1 MRHLKNPN
9 NMVWRVARDIEPA
22 PFSALAEAVER
33 EAIEQQ
39 IQPFWVHRAVIRLIK
54 DGLIVLTPK
63 GYMTRSRN
71 EVRRSKGGQR
81 CDTD

>member
-1 MRHLKNPN
+1 MRKFL
-9 NMVWRVARDIEPA
+9 
-22 PFSALAEAVER
+22 ALFDKVPEHTDSLDDAMA
-33 EAIEQQ
+33 
-39 IQPFWVHRAVIRLIK
+39 RLIK

-63 GYMTRSRN
+63 GYLTRSRN

>member
-1 MRHLKNPN
+1 MNLHVTEQWILR
-9 NMVWRVARDIEPA
+9 R
-22 PFSALAEAVER
+22 
-33 EAIEQQ
+33 EQQ

>member
-1 MRHLKNPN
+1 MTSPHH
-9 NMVWRVARDIEPA
+9 ARIAFADPPYPGQSKKHYGDHPDYA
-22 PFSALAEAVER
+22 SF
-33 EAIEQQ
+33 
-39 IQPFWVHRAVIRLIK
+39 K